1 MKLKN
6 SIRIVVFTGLAVIL
20 VGIFVFFSI
29 KIDKARYTDFKDAGY
44 VISTNYDSNS
54 TNDDINS
61 EKYYFSEN
69 TSYRKNN
76 NTTYTFTN
84 SSNEEVSINN
94 DNFIHYNDG
103 TIGTLKTTALLNFN
117 NIADNIIK
125 YYTLNNKNY
134 LTKEGNKYLA
144 KSVSENLEFTN
155 FLLKISNDKYMLVA
169 PEINIHIK
177 DDIRQI
183 TNSYVEFQYFDG
195 NIIRIENNS
204 FKLQSV
210 ASDFYIEIQ
219 DNIIIDLSNKNI
231 YLNKE
236 QKLNLEEITIDSNDN
251 TSLDNIDD
259 SNFQTEDERKKAEEE
274 AKAKA
279 EAELAKAK
287 KELEE
292 AQNKIQED
300 IKNNFSSENP
310 INGITNGIVK
320 PTSPDHNDEIIDDSN
335 NSYDPSF
342 TITNFEVSANGV
354 FASIKYEDKSS
365 ILIGSPTVNLIDA
378 GNNKIVDSVHL
389 NTGLTSITYSNETL
403 NQNTNYVLVVNA
415 NYMKN
420 NEAVNKDFIQK
431 SFITKS
437 LGINIIKDYFSTTTL
452 NFILKLNS
460 DSLVKSLNAKLYNK
474 EGELVSDKLINI
486 TDSRSVNLSF
496 EGLTPNTTYKL

>member
-76 NTTYTFTN
+76 NATYTFTN

-292 AQNKIQED
+292 AQSKI
-300 IKNNFSSENP
+300 KKENER
-310 INGITNGIVK
+310 NV
-320 PTSPDHNDEIIDDSN
+320 
-335 NSYDPSF
+335 
-342 TITNFEVSANGV
+342 
-354 FASIKYEDKSS
+354 
-365 ILIGSPTVNLIDA
+365 
-378 GNNKIVDSVHL
+378 
-389 NTGLTSITYSNETL
+389 
-403 NQNTNYVLVVNA
+403 
-415 NYMKN
+415 
-420 NEAVNKDFIQK
+420 
-431 SFITKS
+431 
-437 LGINIIKDYFSTTTL
+437 
-452 NFILKLNS
+452 
-460 DSLVKSLNAKLYNK
+460 
-474 EGELVSDKLINI
+474 
-486 TDSRSVNLSF
+486 
-496 EGLTPNTTYKL
+496 